1 MEHLKQRLEE
11 MKWVPLH
18 VECITGAHA
27 GDIFR
32 FEIINH
38 NGDTE
43 KFIYKEFAEGRN
55 NEIEV
60 FKKLENHLQPFT
72 KLVKWWES
80 NPQAILM
87 VDLGRP
93 LKDDFMNLPL
103 DSKKKSIVS
112 ILQRLSYLHS
122 LKIDQTA
129 LTLDAHS
136 ITYEWSE
143 WAIDQLKLLNEGHD
157 WASDWSKLI
166 ESAYQKLKLGQY
178 TVKGPLTLTHGDPH
192 LENVF
197 CYENE
202 IWFID
207 WEWAAIGSPLRDI
220 TILLQDVYDEEL
232 VRYTYRAYKELLDS
246 KKISISNDAYR
257 RDFHHLYVDHTTMM
271 LAWEIDKYF
280 QGFTSEARIKEI
292 VEFKMKEI
300 NRVVIE
306 EAHISPW

>member
-1 MEHLKQRLEE
+1 MKILKQRLEE
-11 MKWVPLH
+11 MKWVPIH
-18 VECITGAHA
+18 IENITGAHA
-27 GDIFR
+27 GDISR
-32 FEIINH
+32 FEIINQ
-38 NGDTE
+38 NDE
-43 KFIYKEFAEGRN
+43 KEKYIYKEFAEGRN

-60 FKKLENHLQPFT
+60 YKKLENYLQPFT

-87 VDLGRP
+87 VDLGSP
-93 LKDDFMNLPL
+93 LKDDFMELPL
-103 DSKKKSIVS
+103 HSKKKSIVS

-129 LTLDAHS
+129 LTLDTHS

-143 WAIDQLKLLNEGHD
+143 WAIKQLKLLKARHG

-166 ESAYQKLKLGQY
+166 DYAYQKLKIGEY
-178 TVKGPLTLTHGDPH
+178 KVKGPLTLTHGDPH

-197 CYENE
+197 GYDNE

-207 WEWAAIGSPLRDI
+207 WEWVAIGSPLRDI

-232 VRYTYRAYKELLDS
+232 VQYTYRAYKELLDS

-280 QGFTSEARIKEI
+280 QGYTSEARIKEI

-300 NRVVIE
+300 NRVVKE
-306 EAHISPW
+306 EADISQ